1 MHVVGAVVR
10 SHRSVMTSER
20 RGEYSIRED
29 FLKIGERRGE
39 DSPLEALTPSV
50 PADTRSWPPRNA
62 QRAALQSHRPR
73 ALDTSTA
80 VCPCRPPRSSLPRP
94 RHAIMQ
100 SSSGMSGPRRWE

>member
-1 MHVVGAVVR
+1 MSCRGACLTVRKFSRFEHGPVPDVARGRRLAFVPSMHVVGAVVR

-50 PADTRSWPPRNA
+50 PADTRS
-62 QRAALQSHRPR
+62 
-73 ALDTSTA
+73 
-80 VCPCRPPRSSLPRP
+80 
-94 RHAIMQ
+94 
-100 SSSGMSGPRRWE
+100 